1 MLSDFLP
8 FSFFCSIHFHWN
20 CLTISI
26 VNELS
31 RNLYFSFFLFSIR
44 NSTPMNFSHLLGN
57 AHSKWLSIDSF
68 NRILNLIK
76 LEHFFQLINYPWYV
90 ALKTLNLLRA
100 FLINKNSMKW
110 LKLYKVKKNGWNHV
124 SMENFSIL
132 WNHFTVI
139 YKISNKNCQLYKSK
153 CKVIKIS

>member
-1 MLSDFLP
+1 MNFFFNKSRKCDKKRERERKSCWHFECFQISFLLV
-8 FSFFCSIHFHWN
+8 FFCSIHFHWN

-44 NSTPMNFSHLLGN
+44 NSTPMNFSHLLDN

-110 LKLYKVKKNGWNHV
+110 IFSWVLWMKLYKV
-124 SMENFSIL
+124 
-132 WNHFTVI
+132 
-139 YKISNKNCQLYKSK
+139 
-153 CKVIKIS
+153 